1 MVALLLYGLP
11 SRLTGEREYSVTV
24 DKTTE
29 GPHSRARETVHMVR
43 LTIKHRAGRFKR
55 IVVIEHGDL
64 NIWIA
69 WALMYGLSVEAE
81 SLGSSEVGRA

>member
-1 MVALLLYGLP
+1 MTFDEMA
-11 SRLTGEREYSVTV
+11 
-24 DKTTE
+24 K

-64 NIWIA
+64 DIWITSSRT
-69 WALMYGLSVEAE
+69 YGFSLEAE
-81 SLGSSEVGRA
+81 SLGSSEVGTA